1 MTRTFLIIATLLTV
15 LAARGSEVRDSVL
28 TVTGPIAE
36 NEFRER
42 DDFHTVRVSG
52 VSAIPDYAFTYCG
65 NLRRVELS
73 AGITKIGRGAF
84 AWCERLERVAL
95 PASLNDLGSHAFAFC
110 FSLDDITI
118 PKGVTHIGSN
128 CFSFCTSLRQAML
141 PAGIT
146 ELESYAFS
154 ECTSLQTAVLPAND
168 NLLGEMI
175 FAGCG
180 NLRSITEYSPI
191 PPKFDCDSQLFDP
204 DEAERFDNV
213 ELLVPARSVNAYRNA
228 PGWRLFKNINPIKI

>member
-1 MTRTFLIIATLLTV
+1 MLATLLTF

-42 DDFHTVRVSG
+42 DDFHTVRISG
-52 VSAIPDYAFTYCG
+52 VTAIPDYAFTYCG
-65 NLRRVELS
+65 RLRRVELP
-73 AGITKIGRGAF
+73 AGVTRIGRGAF
-84 AWCERLERVAL
+84 AWCERLERVDL
-95 PASLNDLGSHAFAFC
+95 PSSLRDLGSHAFAFC
-110 FSLDDITI
+110 FSLTEISI
-118 PKGVTHIGSN
+118 PPGVTHIGSN
-128 CFSFCTSLRQAML
+128 CFSFCTSLRQVSL
-141 PAGIT
+141 PPAIT

-154 ECTSLQTAVLPAND
+154 ECASLQSAVLPAHD
-168 NLLGEMI
+168 RLLGEMI

-180 NLRSITEYSPI
+180 ELRSVTESSCV
-191 PPKFDCDSQLFDP
+191 PPKFDCDSQPFDP

-213 ELLVPARSVNAYRNA
+213 ELLVPARSVDAYRKA